1 VSLKDNLQPG
11 HLLWK
16 MLLAGRAYLCVYSV
30 RRVVL
35 GEAVEPSDMWGP
47 LQLGRGQKTKAMLK
61 QGTFQ
66 TQTSLT

>member
-1 VSLKDNLQPG
+1 
-11 HLLWK
+11 
-16 MLLAGRAYLCVYSV
+16 VYSV

-66 TQTSLT
+66 TQTSLTYLEKYQNVYHGDRRLYHVEGYS